1 MEYGSESIV
10 TPIDNPVQF
19 DPDWRNAIAAAA
31 VDYPRAKIDPLY
43 QEYLHDPW
51 IKQQIEYLK
60 LVRSGRALSKRHSTL
75 RLASTW
81 YQGSSVAD
89 VKMRIEPLLLT
100 SADYDTISEDIG
112 GGNVGKDV
120 FETYEKLYFNV
131 RDKDGNL
138 SRSCQL
144 RQYFAL
150 PEGQFGRDTP
160 PEKLW
165 KMVGALMGYD
175 TLVTMWLWGDAS
187 GLTARSSEYML
198 NEMWRVA
205 QSRLFMHIF
214 SDRVGHESLA
224 KLLSAFTSQ
233 AKMLHES
240 ASGTGQMF
248 DTARTLMALLA
259 NTRPTVIGAAAVVD
273 SVPDLTA
280 SIRAKLAAQKTISN
294 TEIEDIGMEEGAAA
308 LDAAIARHFSDEK
321 QLEVQQ

>member
-19 DPDWRNAIAAAA
+19 DPDWRNAIATAA
-31 VDYPRAKIDPLY
+31 VDYPRVKVDPVY
-43 QEYLHDPW
+43 QDYLRDPW
-51 IKQQIEYLK
+51 IKQQIEYLQ
-60 LVRSGRALSKRHSTL
+60 LARSGRALSKRHSPF

-81 YQGSSVAD
+81 YQGSNVSDA
-89 VKMRIEPLLLT
+89 KMRIEPLLLT
-100 SADYDTISEDIG
+100 AAGYDVIAEDIG
-112 GGNVGKDV
+112 GGNVPEGV

-131 RDKDGNL
+131 RRDDGSL
-138 SRSCQL
+138 SKSCQL

-150 PEGQFGRDTP
+150 PEGQFGKDTP

-165 KMVGALMGYD
+165 KLVGALLGYD

-214 SDRVGHESLA
+214 SDRVGHESMA
-224 KLLSAFTSQ
+224 KLLGAFTAQS
-233 AKMLHES
+233 KMLHDS
-240 ASGTGQMF
+240 ASGTGPVF

-259 NTRPTVIGAAAVVD
+259 NTRPTIIGAAAVVD

-280 SIRAKLAAQKTISN
+280 SIRAKLAAQKTISH
-294 TEIEDIGMEEGAAA
+294 TEVDDIGMEAGAAA
-308 LDAAIARHFSDEK
+308 LDAAIARHFGDEK
-321 QLEVQQ
+321 QMEVQQ

>member
-19 DPDWRNAIAAAA
+19 EPDWRNAIAVAA
-31 VDYPRAKIDPLY
+31 VDYPKARIDPLY

-51 IKQQIEYLK
+51 IKKQIEYLK
-60 LVRSGRALSKRHSTL
+60 LVRSGRALTKRQNAL
-75 RLASTW
+75 RIASTW

-100 SADYDTISEDIG
+100 AATYGTIASDIG
-112 GGNVGKDV
+112 GGNVSTEV

-131 RDKDGNL
+131 RDNQGGL
-138 SRSCQL
+138 SKSCQL

-150 PEGQFGRDTP
+150 PEGEVTRDTTV
-160 PEKLW
+160 EKLW
-165 KMVGALMGYD
+165 RMVGALMGYD

-233 AKMLHES
+233 AKMLHDA
-240 ASGTGQMF
+240 ASGTGQAF
-248 DTARTLMALLA
+248 DTARTLMALLS

-280 SIRAKLAAQKTISN
+280 AIRAKLSAQKTISN
-294 TEIEDIGMEEGAAA
+294 QEIEDLGDEEGKRM
-308 LDAAIARHFSDEK
+308 LDAAISKHFDNE
-321 QLEVQQ
+321 QQMEAVQ

>member
-1 MEYGSESIV
+1 MDYGSESIV

-19 DPDWRNAIAAAA
+19 DPDWRNAIATAA
-31 VDYPRAKIDPLY
+31 VDYPKVRIDPMY
-43 QEYLHDPW
+43 RDYLQDPW
-51 IKQQIEYLK
+51 VKGQIEYLR
-60 LVRSGRALSKRHSTL
+60 LARSGRALSKRHNAF

-89 VKMRIEPLLLT
+89 VKMRIEPMLLT
-100 SADYDTISEDIG
+100 PVGYDVISYDIG
-112 GGNVGKDV
+112 GGNVGDDV
-120 FETYEKLYFNV
+120 FETYEKLYFNI
-131 RDKDGNL
+131 RDANGRL

-150 PEGQFGRDTP
+150 PEGQFGHNTP
-160 PEKLW
+160 LEKLW

-187 GLTARSSEYML
+187 GLTARSGEYML

-224 KLLSAFTSQ
+224 KLLSAFTGQ
-233 AKMLHES
+233 AKMLHDS
-240 ASGTGQMF
+240 ASGTGQVF
-248 DTARTLMALLA
+248 DTARTLMALLS
-259 NTRPTVIGAAAVVD
+259 NTRPTIIGAAAVVD
-273 SVPDLTA
+273 SVPAITA
-280 SIRAKLAAQKTISN
+280 AIRAKLAAQKTISS
-294 TEIEDIGMEEGAAA
+294 TDIVDKGIEEGAAE

-321 QLEVQQ
+321 DLEVKQ